1 MFPFWL
7 LVKVYVFTLVVMKI
21 EQYSTLYFP
30 LLIIIFN
37 IFTFNSKALAQMQ
50 HKHSNSDKL
59 KSIMNSYFS
68 LEKEHVTPKI
78 CNEVFWQTFF
88 VNIRRKGVL
97 KCTDW
102 LHHFQ
107 KGTLWHWNMSLSI
120 RSIKIT
126 PVLSVKLIF
135 LLKKYD

>member
-7 LVKVYVFTLVVMKI
+7 LVKVYVFTLVVMKV

-59 KSIMNSYFS
+59 KSIMNSSFS
-68 LEKEHVTPKI
+68 LER
-78 CNEVFWQTFF
+78 NM
-88 VNIRRKGVL
+88 
-97 KCTDW
+97 W
-102 LHHFQ
+102 LPRFAM
-107 KGTLWHWNMSLSI
+107 KYFDKLSLSI
-120 RSIKIT
+120 SD
-126 PVLSVKLIF
+126 VKGFRNAQIGCIIFKKVHCDIEICHF
-135 LLKKYD
+135 LLDQWRLRLCYRLSWYSY